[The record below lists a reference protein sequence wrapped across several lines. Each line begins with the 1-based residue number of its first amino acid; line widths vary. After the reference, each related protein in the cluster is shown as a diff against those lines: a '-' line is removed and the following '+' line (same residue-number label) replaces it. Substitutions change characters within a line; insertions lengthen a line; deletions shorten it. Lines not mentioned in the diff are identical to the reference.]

1 MEQGAGL
8 NDQLNQISKYYPVG
22 SNDYITIKAFYN
34 EYYDKVRQFAS
45 QYIYIMGIG
54 SIFALYSQFISLLV
68 IAEGRQTIVVIASTV
83 CNGINIL
90 LD

>member
-1 MEQGAGL
+1 
-8 NDQLNQISKYYPVG
+8 
-22 SNDYITIKAFYN
+22 
-34 EYYDKVRQFAS
+34 
-45 QYIYIMGIG
+45 MGIG

-68 IAEGRQTIVVIASTV
+68 IAEGRQTIVVIASTI